1 VILLNPKRSSDPQTA
16 ARLSARICRLQLTN
30 FRSYRRADIKMGEGP
45 ILFLGEN
52 GAGKTN
58 LLEAISF
65 FAPGRGLRRTT
76 LEDAGASE
84 GDGSWAIAVEIEG
97 AQGLVHLGT
106 GIDPPMEGVTP
117 LRRCRIDQEDVRS
130 ATAFADH
137 LRVIWL
143 IPEMDGLFLGPAG
156 DRRRFLDRLVLAIDV
171 EHGSRVSALERA
183 LRSRNRLL
191 ENGVFDPRWLDAVE
205 HEIAEL
211 AVAIAAARS
220 ECVDRLNIEIEATHD
235 PDSLFPA
242 ANLSIDGWIETA
254 IKERPAIEIE
264 DRYRKILRDTRDR
277 DRAAGRTLD
286 GPHRSDLAL
295 VHKSKNIP
303 AARASTG
310 ERKALLVGIVV
321 SHARLVAAMHGLAP
335 VMLLDDVSAFLDEE
349 RRAALFNLLACLDAQ
364 IFMTGVDAAP
374 FSKLAS
380 RAEWFCVTPGKVVP
394 MPAAEG

>member
-1 VILLNPKRSSDPQTA
+1 MILSNPKPSPPQA
-16 ARLSARICRLQLTN
+16 VARPSVRIRRLQLTN
-30 FRSYRRADIKMGEGP
+30 FRSYRRADFKMGKGP
-45 ILFLGEN
+45 IVFLGAN

-65 FAPGRGLRRTT
+65 FAPGRGLRRAT
-76 LEDAGASE
+76 LEDVGASE
-84 GDGSWAIAVEIEG
+84 GDGSWAIAAEVEG
-97 AQGLVHLGT
+97 QQGSVDLGT
-106 GIDPPMEGVTP
+106 GIDPPAEGVTP
-117 LRRCRIDQEDVRS
+117 SRRCRIAQENVRS

-156 DRRRFLDRLVLAIDV
+156 ERRRFLDRLAFAINV
-171 EHGSRVSALERA
+171 EHSSRVLALERA

-191 ENGVFDPRWLDAVE
+191 EDGESDSRWLDAVE

-211 AVAIAAARS
+211 AVAIAAVRS
-220 ECVDRLNIEIEATHD
+220 ECIDRLSIEIEAAHD
-235 PDSLFPA
+235 PDSLFPSA
-242 ANLSIDGWIETA
+242 KLSIDGWMETA
-254 IKERPAIEIE
+254 VKEQPAIEIE
-264 DRYRKILRDTRDR
+264 DRYRKILRDTRER

-295 VHKSKNIP
+295 FHKSKNIP

-310 ERKALLVGIVV
+310 ERKALLVGIIV
-321 SHARLVAAMHGLAP
+321 SHARLVAAVHGFAP
-335 VMLLDDVSAFLDEE
+335 VMLLDDVLAFLDEA
-349 RRAALFNLLACLDAQ
+349 RRAALFSVLACFDAQ

-380 RAEWFCVTPGKVVP
+380 HAEWFCITPGKVVP
-394 MPAAEG
+394 MLAAKS